1 MFLALDSLF
10 YDYEG
15 QNSITFL
22 HWWLFEEAK
31 KERKKE
37 RKKNRPTFDFWV
49 KTTNETL
56 KINIWNVKTVQNTSY
71 MLTNMHM
78 NMLLCVSTAQT
89 GYTSTV
95 IFITTQMRANRHKST
110 LAADWLEQR
119 QAEVEGL
126 GIPRGKFQLIVKHTK
141 CSFVRNSP
149 FPPVKRVNILVAAS
163 RCPNCA

>member
-1 MFLALDSLF
+1 MIMRDKIASNFYIDDSLKR
-10 YDYEG
+10 
-15 QNSITFL
+15 Q
-22 HWWLFEEAK
+22 
-31 KERKKE
+31 RKKE
-37 RKKNRPTFDFWV
+37 KKKNRPTFDFWV

-56 KINIWNVKTVQNTSY
+56 KIILISWQQLYICNVKTVQNTSY
-71 MLTNMHM
+71 MHM